1 MNNQIMNNQIMPIS
15 MGFLIYHFRYLQS
28 VPESWPCSIAQG
40 GDARQSLANRPRVGA
55 LRALAPA
62 WHGFGCHMA
71 SPVGFFLNPNEQLFS
86 QHFST
91 MFSAQL
97 VVLIVLSSI
106 F

>member
-1 MNNQIMNNQIMPIS
+1 M
-15 MGFLIYHFRYLQS
+15 FRL
-28 VPESWPCSIAQG
+28 WAQG

-55 LRALAPA
+55 LRALALA
-62 WHGFGCHMA
+62 WHGDFDCPMA